1 MEKIEELEERVL
13 KLIVLVRKLKE
24 GREKLEKRMEV
35 LEEDLTKKMDELSA
49 LQKQM
54 APLKQMEDD
63 FNKLKEERVLIR
75 TKVENIL
82 SELESVDLTGE

>member
-13 KLIVLVRKLKE
+13 KLVVLVRKLKE
-24 GREKLEKRMEV
+24 GRGKLEKRMEV

-82 SELESVDLTGE
+82 SELESVDLTEE

>member
-13 KLIVLVRKLKE
+13 KLVVLVRKLKE
-24 GREKLEKRMEV
+24 ARGKLEKRIEV